1 MIYAKIKEMNIVPSN
16 RAEWIDF
23 LTVNDGKDV
32 IIKRETGTRSDSQN
46 NYLWGV
52 VYKVISDYNGDTVN
66 SLHEYFKRTLLPPQF
81 IKVMGKEIKIPAS
94 TTKLN
99 KSEFAEYVMRIGAE
113 VAPFGVQ
120 IPLPDK
126 DDNKPIA
133 DYPELTNQPK
143 F

>member
-1 MIYAKIKEMNIVPSN
+1 MIYAKIIDMNIVPNN
-16 RAEWIDF
+16 RAEWTMF
-23 LTVNDGKDV
+23 LMDNDKKDV

-113 VAPFGVQ
+113 VAPLGVI
-120 IPLPDK
+120 IPSPEK
-126 DDNKPIA
+126 DEA
-133 DYPELTNQPK
+133 HVEVPELTVMPK